1 MIIGVAYRSLSL
13 NEKGI
18 LMGQSKVITIEDAH
32 RAGLGEIFDRVRMEL
47 GDKMKDMK
55 MVSLVYY

>member
-1 MIIGVAYRSLSL
+1 
-13 NEKGI
+13 
-18 LMGQSKVITIEDAH
+18 MGQSKVITIEDAH